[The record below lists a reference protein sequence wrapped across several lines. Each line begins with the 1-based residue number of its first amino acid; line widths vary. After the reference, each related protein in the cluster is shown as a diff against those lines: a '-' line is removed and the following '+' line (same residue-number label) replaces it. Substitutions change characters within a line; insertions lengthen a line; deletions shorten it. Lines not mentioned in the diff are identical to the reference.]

1 MNGWALSHL
10 LFRFLLF
17 EFWWIAFVGIF
28 PSILL
33 HLPSFSAPKNESMA
47 LNLLGQFSISPY
59 SNVFTPAQFVHGI
72 GSLNLLG
79 VILQIRMNFTF
90 LWHFWTIFSPFI
102 RRRIIDICFWRF
114 ITQFFTT
121 FASLCASF
129 KFLGPEIEI
138 SLFQFR
144 SSAHCKDSSKSGWE
158 LYGGSCAYLLL
169 HKYWKEVLSFSFIS

>member
-1 MNGWALSHL
+1 
-10 LFRFLLF
+10 
-17 EFWWIAFVGIF
+17 
-28 PSILL
+28 
-33 HLPSFSAPKNESMA
+33 
-47 LNLLGQFSISPY
+47 
-59 SNVFTPAQFVHGI
+59 
-72 GSLNLLG
+72 
-79 VILQIRMNFTF
+79 MNFTF

-169 HKYWKEVLSFSFIS
+169 HKYWKEVLSFSFMSKGKILWDLTEFSAANKSQFPTFIRLKPSNFIIKFFLALACFVIIRYETTGQKSARHLMICIVIKTGWNPQNQRW